1 MDRDQGPWYDLRT
14 VGRDLANFLS
24 WVWGGLAVV
33 NHGPPARVVEL
44 AAIDL
49 PEDQHTPTSSPPTIF
64 VYPKVVQPKDISEFE
79 DFSTSH
85 PKQLPDQCNV
95 SLDQPFSIPDESPTP
110 VANIHISS
118 DAQKVNSIILDIEEV
133 KEFLMDYVDKKFE
146 NLESLIKKNHSQLM
160 ESRHREDNQPL
171 KDVVGKPL
179 TCTVEVSEQKGNV
192 DPQSSTFQ
200 FDKQPSSP
208 IQIDLAD
215 EVDVSVNEIDH
226 TIRNHQPIEYVSE
239 LQHTNEN
246 TYVDTVG
253 NDPKKDDE
261 ADQAPQD
268 INEVTMNEN
277 GVDTVQHNIRQF
289 VPDTV
294 TVDTSW
300 VTKGLLKTHAN
311 NQINV
316 GLIRFL
322 GQRNWFT
329 FGATTSF
336 VVEFAQDIMQQ
347 NSDSIDC
354 GLYVAT
360 FAEYLNDQFEIP
372 LDGFLPEYLR
382 NRYGA
387 LLWTYGSKKAKG
399 GYVSENNDPPKPKGL
414 VTPPPEENLVHT
426 N

>member
-1 MDRDQGPWYDLRT
+1 
-14 VGRDLANFLS
+14 
-24 WVWGGLAVV
+24 
-33 NHGPPARVVEL
+33 
-44 AAIDL
+44 
-49 PEDQHTPTSSPPTIF
+49 
-64 VYPKVVQPKDISEFE
+64 
-79 DFSTSH
+79 
-85 PKQLPDQCNV
+85 
-95 SLDQPFSIPDESPTP
+95 
-110 VANIHISS
+110 
-118 DAQKVNSIILDIEEV
+118 
-133 KEFLMDYVDKKFE
+133 MDYVDKKFE

-215 EVDVSVNEIDH
+215 EVDVSVNE
-226 TIRNHQPIEYVSE
+226 
-239 LQHTNEN
+239 
-246 TYVDTVG
+246 
-253 NDPKKDDE
+253 DDE

-311 NQINV
+311 NTYERYYNSHADDVISTEEHVDRASVVSAHERSIINIIKGFSMPA
-316 GLIRFL
+316 GLSWHLVDNVYISINCD
-322 GQRNWFT
+322 GQFHWVL
-329 FGATTSF
+329 A
-336 VVEFAQDIMQQ
+336 VVELK
-347 NSDSIDC
+347 NRDC